1 MSNPEDTDLTVEEE
15 DPWAEAMDEQ
25 SAEEESA
32 EEEPVEEEAAEEED
46 PWAEAMEEQSAE
58 EESTEEEAAE
68 EEPVADVIPEQA
80 NESATDKTTANV
92 AEEKSPVVPT
102 PKPTPQP
109 TPQPTQA
116 PNAKPAGD
124 EVFKPLN
131 TDVSQT
137 APRELEMIM
146 DIPVKLYVELG
157 RTRITIKQLLELTQG
172 SVVELEGLAG
182 DPMDILINGH
192 LIAQGEIVVV
202 DEKYG
207 IRVTEIITPSERAQK
222 LNQ

>member
-25 SAEEESA
+25 SAEEEPAGEESA
-32 EEEPVEEEAAEEED
+32 EEAD
-46 PWAEAMEEQSAE
+46 PWAETTDEQL
-58 EESTEEEAAE
+58 T
-68 EEPVADVIPEQA
+68 EEPVADAVPEQA
-80 NESATDKTTANV
+80 KESATDKTTANV
-92 AEEKSPVVPT
+92 AEEKSPVAPT
-102 PKPTPQP
+102 PKPTPEPSPQP
-109 TPQPTQA
+109 TPEPTQA
-116 PNAKPAGD
+116 PSAKAAGD
-124 EVFKPLN
+124 KVFKPLN
-131 TDVSQT
+131 TDVSPT